1 MRVCLRL
8 NKTVLT
14 CETVSLKDT
23 DSSHSDTVIIE
34 LDQISPLPNEDNI
47 HDILYE
53 EVQTVL
59 KG

>member
-1 MRVCLRL
+1 MPPVVTGLGL
-8 NKTVLT
+8 Y
-14 CETVSLKDT
+14 T
-23 DSSHSDTVIIE
+23 DSSHSNTVITE